1 MSMEHAMP
9 AERILN
15 EVERLPSLPRAV
27 IEIMRT
33 IDDPDV
39 SAAAL
44 ARQIE
49 SDIGLL
55 SGVLR
60 LVNSS
65 LYAVSGH
72 VSTAHQAVV
81 LLGFN
86 AIRNLVCVAGI
97 TDYFQKNSARTFDHE
112 NFLRHSA
119 GVGCAAKL
127 LAGPAGLNPDTAFVA
142 GILHDLGQLALA
154 ASAPYE
160 YNQIMDYQT
169 QQGCSLAEA
178 EQAVI
183 GMDHARIGAHL
194 AKLWHLPDEICESI
208 EWHHQVSDHQAPV
221 SPIADLIHV
230 ANVLAYALE
239 LGSEEPVPLLS
250 DGALIRLGLT
260 LQQAWP
266 LLGRIEDEYSDYTKM
281 LGVSESPQKS

>member
-1 MSMEHAMP
+1 MSMEHAMS

-65 LYAVSGH
+65 LYVVSGH

-97 TDYFQKNSARTFDHE
+97 TDYFQRNSARTFDHE

-160 YNQIMDYQT
+160 YNLIMDYQT
-169 QQGCSLAEA
+169 QQGCGLAEA

-208 EWHHQVSDHQAPV
+208 EWHHQVSDHQTPV

-281 LGVSESPQKS
+281 LGVGELLQKS